1 MKIGGFQKLSLL
13 DYPDKLS
20 AIIWTIGCD
29 FRCPF
34 CYNKQIV
41 FGEVNE
47 IPEKEIF
54 DYLKKRKKFLEGIV
68 MTGGEPLLQPDLK
81 DFIAKVKQI
90 GYLIKIDTN
99 GTNPKLLEGL
109 IQEKLVDYVSM
120 DVKAPKEKYE
130 ELAGVKVDLNKIEE
144 SIEIIKQYAP
154 DYEFRTTL
162 IPTLLEKEDILEI
175 ARWLK
180 NSKRFYLQ
188 QFEQKAPLISSSME
202 RVEPYPKE
210 YLLETL
216 ELIKPYFKESGVR
229 GI

>member
-68 MTGGEPLLQPDLK
+68 MTGGEPLLQTDLK